1 MIREG
6 KKCVIYIRVST
17 DMQIN
22 GYSLEAQKNVLRRYA
37 EREGMEIVYIYED
50 AGKSGKNIEGRPAF
64 QEMIYEIENGMEI
77 DYILVYKLSRF
88 GRNASDI
95 LSSLELIQSYG
106 VNLICAEDG
115 IDSSQTSGKLLIS
128 VLSAVTEIERENI
141 LEQTMNG
148 RKEKARQGKWNGGF
162 APYGYS
168 LEYVGNS
175 DKKQLVIAEDEAEVI
190 RIIFDKFINT
200 EMGANGIARYL
211 NLQGIKKKVRHN
223 GKLDMWSATLIKA
236 ILDNPVYCGKI
247 AYGRRTKEK
256 VKGSKETKQIRH
268 KDEDKYIVVDGEHE
282 GIVSVELFE
291 QAKAKRE
298 LTGIKQESIVGR
310 DRVHL
315 LSGILKCPECGSPM
329 YANKNTWTSK
339 STGYHEIYYYVCSN
353 TRLVRGHKCDYKKQ
367 VRKEIVESEV
377 LEAIKSLINNPTFAK
392 EIKNKIGIQ
401 IDTDEI
407 DREILNYV
415 EKHKEVEASKKRL
428 ELSIDTLSPDVRFY
442 DKKLQDMNERLDKIY
457 DTMYELEERIKD
469 AQMRKKAIEVQS
481 ITLDN
486 IYKILQNFDKV
497 YNKLTDDEKQTVITS
512 LIKEI
517 HVFEKDTAPQNLKSI
532 TFNFPVFVDGK
543 EVNEILWENESTVET
558 VVLLTHKK
566 ADTNIEVTMDFTDL
580 KLKQKPE
587 KITYKK
593 IQEYI
598 ENKYQFKVHTAYIAE
613 VKRMHGLD
621 VRDAY
626 NLVDNPKSKRKHP
639 IPEKVKAIEDALRH
653 FNILE

>member
-1 MIREG
+1 
-6 KKCVIYIRVST
+6 
-17 DMQIN
+17 
-22 GYSLEAQKNVLRRYA
+22 
-37 EREGMEIVYIYED
+37 
-50 AGKSGKNIEGRPAF
+50 
-64 QEMIYEIENGMEI
+64 
-77 DYILVYKLSRF
+77 
-88 GRNASDI
+88 
-95 LSSLELIQSYG
+95 
-106 VNLICAEDG
+106 
-115 IDSSQTSGKLLIS
+115 
-128 VLSAVTEIERENI
+128 
-141 LEQTMNG
+141 
-148 RKEKARQGKWNGGF
+148 
-162 APYGYS
+162 
-168 LEYVGNS
+168 
-175 DKKQLVIAEDEAEVI
+175 
-190 RIIFDKFINT
+190 
-200 EMGANGIARYL
+200 
-211 NLQGIKKKVRHN
+211 
-223 GKLDMWSATLIKA
+223 
-236 ILDNPVYCGKI
+236 
-247 AYGRRTKEK
+247 
-256 VKGSKETKQIRH
+256 
-268 KDEDKYIVVDGEHE
+268 
-282 GIVSVELFE
+282 
-291 QAKAKRE
+291 
-298 LTGIKQESIVGR
+298 
-310 DRVHL
+310 
-315 LSGILKCPECGSPM
+315 
-329 YANKNTWTSK
+329 
-339 STGYHEIYYYVCSN
+339 
-353 TRLVRGHKCDYKKQ
+353 
-367 VRKEIVESEV
+367 
-377 LEAIKSLINNPTFAK
+377 
-392 EIKNKIGIQ
+392 
-401 IDTDEI
+401 
-407 DREILNYV
+407 
-415 EKHKEVEASKKRL
+415 
-428 ELSIDTLSPDVRFY
+428 
-442 DKKLQDMNERLDKIY
+442 MNERLDKIY

-558 VVLLTHKK
+558 VLLLTHKK